1 LFSFD
6 FTELKELRDSGADE
20 DDYRS
25 HTFGKFYLEGGS
37 DELLDIKNKEYKIQ
51 IINVYNNEQQTF
63 TIIPRSNSSQIDESK
78 EIEQQSPN

>member
-6 FTELKELRDSGADE
+6 FTKLKELRDNGADE

-25 HTFGKFYLEGGS
+25 YTFGKFYLEGGS
-37 DELLDIKNKEYKIQ
+37 DELSDIKNKEYKIQ

-78 EIEQQSPN
+78 ETEQQSPN